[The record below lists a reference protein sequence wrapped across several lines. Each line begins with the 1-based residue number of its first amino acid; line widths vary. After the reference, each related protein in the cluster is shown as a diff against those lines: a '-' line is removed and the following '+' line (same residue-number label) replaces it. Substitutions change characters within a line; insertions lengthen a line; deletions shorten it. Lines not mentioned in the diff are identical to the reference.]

1 MRRLIIFLLI
11 LLTFVAQ
18 ISADSLSSSSV
29 SSGASIPMILK
40 KPASATESVNVGFS
54 KTDPED
60 TTTTITGTQY
70 LTLSKGYL
78 KDPSSTITVSETY
91 YYPYWVVYSQSDV
104 DINLSWYLQ
113 KKGPSDTEASD
124 VSTSDSIF
132 DVTVKNSSGTEYT
145 DKTTVDNT
153 TRIKLSTVR
162 SYNSENEYA
171 EIGIKTKDGT
181 DLGNEEYGT
190 VYTLT
195 FTLKVENS

>member
-11 LLTFVAQ
+11 LLTFTGQ

-40 KPASATESVNVGFS
+40 KPASAEGSVNVGFS
-54 KTDPED
+54 KTSG
-60 TTTTITGTQY
+60 TITTITGTQY

-78 KDPSSTITVSETY
+78 TDPSSTITASGTY
-91 YYPYWVVYSQSDV
+91 YAYWVVNSYQYKV